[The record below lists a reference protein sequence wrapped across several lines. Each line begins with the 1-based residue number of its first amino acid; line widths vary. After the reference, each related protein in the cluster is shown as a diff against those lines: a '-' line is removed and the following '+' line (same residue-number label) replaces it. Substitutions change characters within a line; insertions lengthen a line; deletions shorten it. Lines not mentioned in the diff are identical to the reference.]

1 MTVRVPAKVNLQL
14 AVGPVRADGY
24 HDVATVYH
32 AVSLFDEVTVTPAE
46 RDSVA
51 ITGEGADS
59 VPTDGGN
66 LAARAA
72 GALAQAVGPSSRDA
86 LGLAIQIIKRIPVAA
101 GLAGGSADAAAA
113 LLACNELWGTG
124 LSQQELSELASGIG
138 SDVAF
143 GLLGGT
149 AIGIGRGEQVT
160 PVLTSGTFN
169 WVLAFADGG
178 LSTADVYAACDR
190 MRASKESRSAKG
202 RKVGTA
208 SVPDPVLD
216 NALIAALRSGDPAK
230 VGPLLS
236 NDLQPA
242 ALSLRPGLRRA
253 LAAGRELG
261 ALGTLVSGSGPTCAF
276 LAKNRRHA
284 RDLAAALAGAG
295 VCRTVAQV
303 TGPRARRDH
312 RGHPDGAGVNLVNL
326 EKVVKGYGQR
336 LLLNGVSAGVAA
348 GERVGVVG
356 RNGAGKS
363 TLLALLAG
371 VERPDSGRVTRAR
384 DLRIGHLAQQDRLA
398 GTVGDLV
405 TGGRPEH
412 LWAGDPRT
420 RSAVAALLPGIDF
433 AAQAERLSGGESRRV
448 ALAALLLGDY
458 DLLLLDEPTNHLD
471 VEAVDWLA
479 RFLAGLGK
487 ALVVVTHDRWFLDAV
502 CQQTWEIA
510 DGQLHAYDGGYA
522 AYVLARAERVRIAD
536 ATQRRQRNLLRKEL
550 AWLRRGPPARTSKPR
565 FRIDAANALIADEP
579 APRNGVELVRLATA
593 RLGKTVID
601 AEDLTVRAGE
611 RVLLDDVTW
620 QLGPGERV
628 GLVGP
633 NGSGK
638 TTFLRVL
645 AGDMVEF
652 GLDVRGQVSRG
663 KTVRLGYLAQD
674 DAGLDLR
681 LSAREVVTEVRGN
694 LLASEGAGSA
704 GQLLEMLELRGDTQ
718 FTPAG
723 ELSGGERRRV
733 QVLRLLVDEPNVMLL
748 DEPTNDLDVETLTEL
763 EDLLDGWPGSLVVV
777 SHDRYFLE
785 RVTDHVIALLGDE
798 KLSYLGGGIEE
809 YLARRAAQEEAAA
822 EPGPGARAGSG
833 LGAAG
838 AQRAAKKEM
847 QRLERQIDRLAARE
861 EELTAEL
868 AASASDYE
876 KLIELGAQLRAI
888 QEEKASLEERWLVVA
903 ETSAG

>member
-1 MTVRVPAKVNLQL
+1 
-14 AVGPVRADGY
+14 
-24 HDVATVYH
+24 
-32 AVSLFDEVTVTPAE
+32 
-46 RDSVA
+46 
-51 ITGEGADS
+51 
-59 VPTDGGN
+59 
-66 LAARAA
+66 
-72 GALAQAVGPSSRDA
+72 
-86 LGLAIQIIKRIPVAA
+86 
-101 GLAGGSADAAAA
+101 
-113 LLACNELWGTG
+113 
-124 LSQQELSELASGIG
+124 
-138 SDVAF
+138 
-143 GLLGGT
+143 
-149 AIGIGRGEQVT
+149 
-160 PVLTSGTFN
+160 
-169 WVLAFADGG
+169 
-178 LSTADVYAACDR
+178 
-190 MRASKESRSAKG
+190 
-202 RKVGTA
+202 
-208 SVPDPVLD
+208 
-216 NALIAALRSGDPAK
+216 
-230 VGPLLS
+230 
-236 NDLQPA
+236 
-242 ALSLRPGLRRA
+242 
-253 LAAGRELG
+253 
-261 ALGTLVSGSGPTCAF
+261 
-276 LAKNRRHA
+276 
-284 RDLAAALAGAG
+284 
-295 VCRTVAQV
+295 
-303 TGPRARRDH
+303 
-312 RGHPDGAGVNLVNL
+312 
-326 EKVVKGYGQR
+326 
-336 LLLNGVSAGVAA
+336 VAA
-348 GERVGVVG
+348 GERIGVVG
-356 RNGAGKS
+356 RNGVGKS

-371 VERPDSGRVTRAR
+371 VEQPDSGRVTRAR
-384 DLRIGHLAQQDRLA
+384 DLRIGHLTQQDRLT

-412 LWAGDPRT
+412 VWAGDPRT

-448 ALAALLLGDY
+448 ALAALLLGDH

-522 AYVLARAERVRIAD
+522 AYVLAKAERARIAD
-536 ATQRRQRNLLRKEL
+536 AAQRRRRNLLRKEL

-579 APRNGVELVRLATA
+579 AARNGVELVRLATA

-601 AEDLTVRAGE
+601 AEDLTVWAGE

-638 TTFLRVL
+638 TTLLRVL
-645 AGDMVEF
+645 AGQDIGVDRRSSPAASAAETPSRPGRAAEAGP
-652 GLDVRGQVSRG
+652 GLAVQGQVVRG

-674 DAGLDLR
+674 DAGLDLG
-681 LSAREVVTEVRGN
+681 LSAREAVAEVRGN

-748 DEPTNDLDVETLTEL
+748 DEPTNDLDVETLTEV

-785 RVTDHVIALLGDE
+785 RVTDHVIALLGDG

-822 EPGPGARAGSG
+822 ETGPGARAGSG

-838 AQRAAKKEM
+838 VQRAAKKEL

>member
-1 MTVRVPAKVNLQL
+1 
-14 AVGPVRADGY
+14 
-24 HDVATVYH
+24 
-32 AVSLFDEVTVTPAE
+32 
-46 RDSVA
+46 
-51 ITGEGADS
+51 
-59 VPTDGGN
+59 
-66 LAARAA
+66 
-72 GALAQAVGPSSRDA
+72 
-86 LGLAIQIIKRIPVAA
+86 
-101 GLAGGSADAAAA
+101 
-113 LLACNELWGTG
+113 
-124 LSQQELSELASGIG
+124 
-138 SDVAF
+138 
-143 GLLGGT
+143 
-149 AIGIGRGEQVT
+149 
-160 PVLTSGTFN
+160 
-169 WVLAFADGG
+169 
-178 LSTADVYAACDR
+178 
-190 MRASKESRSAKG
+190 
-202 RKVGTA
+202 
-208 SVPDPVLD
+208 
-216 NALIAALRSGDPAK
+216 
-230 VGPLLS
+230 
-236 NDLQPA
+236 
-242 ALSLRPGLRRA
+242 
-253 LAAGRELG
+253 
-261 ALGTLVSGSGPTCAF
+261 
-276 LAKNRRHA
+276 
-284 RDLAAALAGAG
+284 
-295 VCRTVAQV
+295 
-303 TGPRARRDH
+303 
-312 RGHPDGAGVNLVNL
+312 VNLVNL

-336 LLLNGVSAGVAA
+336 LLLDGVSAGVAA

-356 RNGAGKS
+356 RNGVGKS

-371 VERPDSGRVTRAR
+371 VERPDSGRVTHAR

-412 LWAGDPRT
+412 VWAGDPRT
-420 RSAVAALLPGIDF
+420 PSAVTALLPGIDF

-448 ALAALLLGDY
+448 ALAALLLGDH

-502 CQQTWEIA
+502 CERTWEIA

-522 AYVLARAERVRIAD
+522 AYVLARAERARIAD
-536 ATQRRQRNLLRKEL
+536 AAQRRQRNLLRKEL

-565 FRIDAANALIADEP
+565 FRIEAANALIADEP

-593 RLGKTVID
+593 RLGKMVID

-620 QLGPGERV
+620 RLGPGERV

-638 TTFLRVL
+638 TTMLRVL
-645 AGDMVEF
+645 AGEDVGVDRQPGSTASAAETPSRPGRAAEIGP
-652 GLDVRGQVSRG
+652 GLAVRGRVVRG

-674 DAGLDLR
+674 DAGLSLR
-681 LSAREVVTEVRGN
+681 LSAREVVAEVRGN

-704 GQLLEMLELRGDTQ
+704 GQLLEMLGLRGDTQ

-763 EDLLDGWPGSLVVV
+763 EDLLDGWPGSLMVV

-785 RVTDHVIALLGDE
+785 RVTDHVIALLGDG

-809 YLARRAAQEEAAA
+809 YLARRAAQEQTASG
-822 EPGPGARAGSG
+822 PGPGARAGAE

-861 EELTAEL
+861 EELTTEL

-903 ETSAG
+903 ET

>member
-1 MTVRVPAKVNLQL
+1 M
-14 AVGPVRADGY
+14 
-24 HDVATVYH
+24 
-32 AVSLFDEVTVTPAE
+32 
-46 RDSVA
+46 
-51 ITGEGADS
+51 
-59 VPTDGGN
+59 
-66 LAARAA
+66 
-72 GALAQAVGPSSRDA
+72 
-86 LGLAIQIIKRIPVAA
+86 
-101 GLAGGSADAAAA
+101 
-113 LLACNELWGTG
+113 
-124 LSQQELSELASGIG
+124 
-138 SDVAF
+138 
-143 GLLGGT
+143 
-149 AIGIGRGEQVT
+149 
-160 PVLTSGTFN
+160 
-169 WVLAFADGG
+169 
-178 LSTADVYAACDR
+178 
-190 MRASKESRSAKG
+190 
-202 RKVGTA
+202 
-208 SVPDPVLD
+208 
-216 NALIAALRSGDPAK
+216 
-230 VGPLLS
+230 
-236 NDLQPA
+236 
-242 ALSLRPGLRRA
+242 
-253 LAAGRELG
+253 
-261 ALGTLVSGSGPTCAF
+261 
-276 LAKNRRHA
+276 
-284 RDLAAALAGAG
+284 
-295 VCRTVAQV
+295 
-303 TGPRARRDH
+303 
-312 RGHPDGAGVNLVNL
+312 NLVNL

-471 VEAVDWLA
+471 VEAVNWLA

>member
-1 MTVRVPAKVNLQL
+1 
-14 AVGPVRADGY
+14 
-24 HDVATVYH
+24 
-32 AVSLFDEVTVTPAE
+32 
-46 RDSVA
+46 
-51 ITGEGADS
+51 
-59 VPTDGGN
+59 
-66 LAARAA
+66 
-72 GALAQAVGPSSRDA
+72 
-86 LGLAIQIIKRIPVAA
+86 
-101 GLAGGSADAAAA
+101 
-113 LLACNELWGTG
+113 
-124 LSQQELSELASGIG
+124 
-138 SDVAF
+138 
-143 GLLGGT
+143 
-149 AIGIGRGEQVT
+149 
-160 PVLTSGTFN
+160 
-169 WVLAFADGG
+169 
-178 LSTADVYAACDR
+178 
-190 MRASKESRSAKG
+190 
-202 RKVGTA
+202 
-208 SVPDPVLD
+208 
-216 NALIAALRSGDPAK
+216 
-230 VGPLLS
+230 
-236 NDLQPA
+236 
-242 ALSLRPGLRRA
+242 
-253 LAAGRELG
+253 
-261 ALGTLVSGSGPTCAF
+261 
-276 LAKNRRHA
+276 
-284 RDLAAALAGAG
+284 
-295 VCRTVAQV
+295 
-303 TGPRARRDH
+303 
-312 RGHPDGAGVNLVNL
+312 VNLVNL

-336 LLLNGVSAGVAA
+336 VLLDGVSAGVAV

-356 RNGAGKS
+356 RNGVGKS

-371 VERPDSGRVTRAR
+371 VEQPDSGQVTRAR

-412 LWAGDPRT
+412 VWAGDPRT

-448 ALAALLLGDY
+448 ALAALLLGGH

-502 CQQTWEIA
+502 CERTWEIA

-522 AYVLARAERVRIAD
+522 AYVLARSERARIAD
-536 ATQRRQRNLLRKEL
+536 ATQRRRRNLLRKEL

-565 FRIDAANALIADEP
+565 FRIEAANALIAGEP
-579 APRNGVELVRLATA
+579 EPRNGVELVRLATA

-601 AEDLTVRAGE
+601 AEDLTVRVGE
-611 RVLLDDVTW
+611 RTLLNDVTW
-620 QLGPGERV
+620 QLGPGDRV

-645 AGDMVEF
+645 AVDVAGRQPGPTDSAAETPNRSSPAADLF
-652 GLDVRGQVSRG
+652 GLDLRGRVSRG

-674 DAGLDLR
+674 DSGLNLR
-681 LSAREVVTEVRGN
+681 LSAREVVAEVRGN

-704 GQLLEMLELRGDTQ
+704 GQLLEMLGLRGDTQ
-718 FTPAG
+718 FTAAG

-748 DEPTNDLDVETLTEL
+748 DEPTNDLDVETLTEV

-785 RVTDHVIALLGDE
+785 RVTDHVIALLGDG

-876 KLIELGAQLRAI
+876 KLIGLGAQLRAI

>member
-1 MTVRVPAKVNLQL
+1 
-14 AVGPVRADGY
+14 
-24 HDVATVYH
+24 
-32 AVSLFDEVTVTPAE
+32 
-46 RDSVA
+46 
-51 ITGEGADS
+51 
-59 VPTDGGN
+59 
-66 LAARAA
+66 
-72 GALAQAVGPSSRDA
+72 
-86 LGLAIQIIKRIPVAA
+86 
-101 GLAGGSADAAAA
+101 
-113 LLACNELWGTG
+113 
-124 LSQQELSELASGIG
+124 
-138 SDVAF
+138 
-143 GLLGGT
+143 
-149 AIGIGRGEQVT
+149 
-160 PVLTSGTFN
+160 
-169 WVLAFADGG
+169 
-178 LSTADVYAACDR
+178 
-190 MRASKESRSAKG
+190 
-202 RKVGTA
+202 
-208 SVPDPVLD
+208 
-216 NALIAALRSGDPAK
+216 
-230 VGPLLS
+230 
-236 NDLQPA
+236 
-242 ALSLRPGLRRA
+242 
-253 LAAGRELG
+253 
-261 ALGTLVSGSGPTCAF
+261 
-276 LAKNRRHA
+276 
-284 RDLAAALAGAG
+284 
-295 VCRTVAQV
+295 
-303 TGPRARRDH
+303 
-312 RGHPDGAGVNLVNL
+312 VNLVNL
-326 EKVVKGYGQR
+326 EKVVKGYGQQV
-336 LLLNGVSAGVAA
+336 LLDGVSAGVAV
-348 GERVGVVG
+348 GDRVGVVG

-363 TLLALLAG
+363 TLLALLSG
-371 VERPDSGRVTRAR
+371 VEQPDSGRVTRAR

-412 LWAGDPRT
+412 VWAGDPRT

-448 ALAALLLGDY
+448 ALAALLLGDR

-479 RFLAGLGK
+479 RFLTGLGK

-502 CQQTWEIA
+502 CERTWEIA

-522 AYVLARAERVRIAD
+522 AYVLARAERARIAD
-536 ATQRRQRNLLRKEL
+536 AAQRRRRNLLRKEL
-550 AWLRRGPPARTSKPR
+550 AWLRRGPPARTSKPQ
-565 FRIDAANALIADEP
+565 FRIEAANALIAEEP
-579 APRNGVELVRLATA
+579 AARNGVELVRLATA

-601 AEDLTVRAGE
+601 AEDLTIQAGK
-611 RVLLDDVTW
+611 RTLLDDVTW

-645 AGDMVEF
+645 AGEDIGVGRQPGAADDGLGSAQE
-652 GLDVRGQVSRG
+652 LDVHGRVLRG

-674 DAGLDLR
+674 DAGLDLG
-681 LSAREVVTEVRGN
+681 LSAREVVAEVRGN

-785 RVTDHVIALLGDE
+785 RVTDHVIALLGDG

-809 YLARRAAQEEAAA
+809 YLARRAAQEDAASG
-822 EPGPGARAGSG
+822 PGPGARAGSG

-847 QRLERQIDRLAARE
+847 QRLERQLDRLTARE

-888 QEEKASLEERWLVVA
+888 QEEKASLEERWLTVA

>member
-1 MTVRVPAKVNLQL
+1 
-14 AVGPVRADGY
+14 
-24 HDVATVYH
+24 
-32 AVSLFDEVTVTPAE
+32 
-46 RDSVA
+46 
-51 ITGEGADS
+51 
-59 VPTDGGN
+59 
-66 LAARAA
+66 
-72 GALAQAVGPSSRDA
+72 
-86 LGLAIQIIKRIPVAA
+86 
-101 GLAGGSADAAAA
+101 
-113 LLACNELWGTG
+113 
-124 LSQQELSELASGIG
+124 
-138 SDVAF
+138 
-143 GLLGGT
+143 
-149 AIGIGRGEQVT
+149 
-160 PVLTSGTFN
+160 
-169 WVLAFADGG
+169 
-178 LSTADVYAACDR
+178 
-190 MRASKESRSAKG
+190 
-202 RKVGTA
+202 
-208 SVPDPVLD
+208 
-216 NALIAALRSGDPAK
+216 
-230 VGPLLS
+230 
-236 NDLQPA
+236 
-242 ALSLRPGLRRA
+242 
-253 LAAGRELG
+253 
-261 ALGTLVSGSGPTCAF
+261 
-276 LAKNRRHA
+276 
-284 RDLAAALAGAG
+284 
-295 VCRTVAQV
+295 
-303 TGPRARRDH
+303 
-312 RGHPDGAGVNLVNL
+312 VNLVNL
-326 EKVVKGYGQR
+326 EKVVKGYGQQ
-336 LLLNGVSAGVAA
+336 LLLDGVSAGVAA
-348 GERVGVVG
+348 SERVGVVG
-356 RNGAGKS
+356 RNGVGKS

-371 VERPDSGRVTRAR
+371 VEQPDSGRVTRAR
-384 DLRIGHLAQQDRLA
+384 DLRIGHLAQQDLLA

-412 LWAGDPRT
+412 VWAGDPRT

-448 ALAALLLGDY
+448 ALAALLLGDH

-502 CQQTWEIA
+502 CERTWEIA
-510 DGQLHAYDGGYA
+510 DGQLHGYDGGYA

-536 ATQRRQRNLLRKEL
+536 AAQRRRRNLLRKEL

-565 FRIDAANALIADEP
+565 FRIEAANALIADEP

-601 AEDLTVRAGE
+601 AEDLTIQAGK
-611 RVLLDDVTW
+611 RTLLDDVTW
-620 QLGPGERV
+620 QLGPGDRV

-638 TTFLRVL
+638 TTMLRVL
-645 AGDMVEF
+645 AGQDIGVDRQPGPAASAAETPSRP
-652 GLDVRGQVSRG
+652 GHAADDGSGSARQELEVHGRVVRG

-674 DAGLDLR
+674 DAGLDLG
-681 LSAREVVTEVRGN
+681 LSAREVVAEVRGN

-704 GQLLEMLELRGDTQ
+704 GQLLEMLGLRGDTQ
-718 FTPAG
+718 FTAAG

-748 DEPTNDLDVETLTEL
+748 DEPTNDLDVETLTEV

-785 RVTDHVIALLGDE
+785 RVTDHVIALLGDG
-798 KLSYLGGGIEE
+798 KLSYLGGGLEE
-809 YLARRAAQEEAAA
+809 YLARRAAQEEAESAS
-822 EPGPGARAGSG
+822 GSGAREGSG

>member
-1 MTVRVPAKVNLQL
+1 
-14 AVGPVRADGY
+14 
-24 HDVATVYH
+24 
-32 AVSLFDEVTVTPAE
+32 
-46 RDSVA
+46 
-51 ITGEGADS
+51 
-59 VPTDGGN
+59 
-66 LAARAA
+66 
-72 GALAQAVGPSSRDA
+72 
-86 LGLAIQIIKRIPVAA
+86 
-101 GLAGGSADAAAA
+101 
-113 LLACNELWGTG
+113 
-124 LSQQELSELASGIG
+124 
-138 SDVAF
+138 
-143 GLLGGT
+143 
-149 AIGIGRGEQVT
+149 
-160 PVLTSGTFN
+160 
-169 WVLAFADGG
+169 
-178 LSTADVYAACDR
+178 
-190 MRASKESRSAKG
+190 
-202 RKVGTA
+202 
-208 SVPDPVLD
+208 
-216 NALIAALRSGDPAK
+216 
-230 VGPLLS
+230 
-236 NDLQPA
+236 
-242 ALSLRPGLRRA
+242 
-253 LAAGRELG
+253 
-261 ALGTLVSGSGPTCAF
+261 
-276 LAKNRRHA
+276 
-284 RDLAAALAGAG
+284 
-295 VCRTVAQV
+295 
-303 TGPRARRDH
+303 
-312 RGHPDGAGVNLVNL
+312 VNLVNL
-326 EKVVKGYGQR
+326 EKVVKAYGQR
-336 LLLNGVSAGVAA
+336 VVLDGVSVGIVA

-356 RNGAGKS
+356 RNGVGKS

-371 VERPDSGRVTRAR
+371 TEQPDSGRVTQAR

-398 GTVGDLV
+398 GMVGDLV

-412 LWAGDPRT
+412 VWAGDPRT

-448 ALAALLLGDY
+448 ALAALLLGDH

-502 CQQTWEIA
+502 CERTWELA
-510 DGQLHAYDGGYA
+510 ERQLRAYDGGYA
-522 AYVLARAERVRIAD
+522 AYVLARAERARIAD
-536 ATQRRQRNLLRKEL
+536 AVQRRRRNLLRKEL

-565 FRIDAANALIADEP
+565 FRMEAANALIADEP
-579 APRNGVELVRLATA
+579 ALRNGVELVRLATA

-611 RVLLDDVTW
+611 RTLLDHVTW

-638 TTFLRVL
+638 TTLLRVL
-645 AGDMVEF
+645 AGGMVGRQPGSTDSAAETPNRSSPAADLF
-652 GLDVRGQVSRG
+652 GLDVRGWVTRG
-663 KTVRLGYLAQD
+663 KTVRLAYLAQD
-674 DAGLDLR
+674 DAGLNLR
-681 LSAREVVTEVRGN
+681 LSAREVVAEVRGN

-704 GQLLEMLELRGDTQ
+704 GQLLEMLGLRGDTQ
-718 FTPAG
+718 FTAAG

-733 QVLRLLVDEPNVMLL
+733 QVLRLLVGEPNVMLL

-847 QRLERQIDRLAARE
+847 QRLERQIDRLAVRE

-888 QEEKASLEERWLVVA
+888 QEERASLEERWLVVA

>member
-1 MTVRVPAKVNLQL
+1 
-14 AVGPVRADGY
+14 
-24 HDVATVYH
+24 
-32 AVSLFDEVTVTPAE
+32 
-46 RDSVA
+46 
-51 ITGEGADS
+51 
-59 VPTDGGN
+59 
-66 LAARAA
+66 
-72 GALAQAVGPSSRDA
+72 
-86 LGLAIQIIKRIPVAA
+86 
-101 GLAGGSADAAAA
+101 
-113 LLACNELWGTG
+113 
-124 LSQQELSELASGIG
+124 
-138 SDVAF
+138 
-143 GLLGGT
+143 
-149 AIGIGRGEQVT
+149 
-160 PVLTSGTFN
+160 
-169 WVLAFADGG
+169 
-178 LSTADVYAACDR
+178 
-190 MRASKESRSAKG
+190 
-202 RKVGTA
+202 
-208 SVPDPVLD
+208 
-216 NALIAALRSGDPAK
+216 
-230 VGPLLS
+230 
-236 NDLQPA
+236 
-242 ALSLRPGLRRA
+242 
-253 LAAGRELG
+253 
-261 ALGTLVSGSGPTCAF
+261 
-276 LAKNRRHA
+276 
-284 RDLAAALAGAG
+284 
-295 VCRTVAQV
+295 
-303 TGPRARRDH
+303 
-312 RGHPDGAGVNLVNL
+312 
-326 EKVVKGYGQR
+326 
-336 LLLNGVSAGVAA
+336 
-348 GERVGVVG
+348 VVG

-412 LWAGDPRT
+412 LWAGDPST

-522 AYVLARAERVRIAD
+522 AYVLARAERIRIAD